1 MKQDVQRYLNDH
13 LAGSSGALHLIDQIT
28 KGMPEGT
35 DTKFFEGLKSSVG
48 QDRAIL
54 EELISSLGRDSSMLL
69 KAAGEL
75 AGRLGWIKLA
85 WEGLL
90 PGKLGMFEALELLT
104 LGITGK
110 HLLWKALIGVRDRF
124 PQWIGYDFESLNR
137 EGLRQR
143 DAVEAY
149 RIQAASDSLSPDEE
163 LHAN

>member
-28 KGMPEGT
+28 DGMPEGT
-35 DTKFFEGLKSSVG
+35 DAKFFQDLKNSVE

-54 EELISSLGRDSSMLL
+54 EQLISLLGTDSSTLI
-69 KAAGEL
+69 KAAGGL

-85 WEGLL
+85 WEGVL

-110 HLLWKALIGVRDRF
+110 HLLWTALEGVRNRF
-124 PQWIGYDFESLNR
+124 PQWNGYDFKNLDCEAC
-137 EGLRQR
+137 RQR

-149 RIQAASDSLSPDEE
+149 RIQAAADSLSLDE
-163 LHAN
+163 